1 MPSLKNCRNIADL
14 RLRAKSKLPSP
25 MFHYLDGGAEDEWT
39 QRRNTEAFDDYTL
52 MPRQLRDV
60 SQIDLKTNLLGCEL
74 QLPFFIAPTG
84 MSRLFHQDKEL
95 AVARAAHKFGT
106 LYSLSTMAS
115 TTLENVSAETPGP
128 KMFQIYIFRDRGLT
142 TEFVQRCKA
151 AGYQVLCLTVDT
163 VVAGNRERDL
173 KYGMTVP
180 PKVNRHNFFSY
191 ATRWTW
197 LYHAARQPDFQF
209 ANVMHRVDALAD
221 GAMSL
226 FAYVNQQFDPSIT
239 WDDAAWLAEQWDGP
253 FVIKGLQS
261 AEDAVK
267 AREIGASAIMLSN
280 HGGRQLEGAPAPIDC
295 IPAVRDAIGNDM
307 ELVVDGGIRRGS
319 HVIKAIALG
328 ADACSIG
335 RPYLYGLAAG
345 GQHGV
350 ERAIQLLKD
359 EIERNLTLLGCPSI
373 ADLSEKYL
381 LRIPDRSGLP

>member
-52 MPRQLRDV
+52 MPSQLRDV

-151 AGYQVLCLTVDT
+151 AGYQALCLTVDT

-191 ATRWTW
+191 ATRWNW

-221 GAMSL
+221 VPGMTQPGWLNSGMALLSSRVCNRRKMLSRHGRL
-226 FAYVNQQFDPSIT
+226 VQALLCYPIT
-239 WDDAAWLAEQWDGP
+239 G
-253 FVIKGLQS
+253 
-261 AEDAVK
+261 
-267 AREIGASAIMLSN
+267 GASL
-280 HGGRQLEGAPAPIDC
+280 RVL
-295 IPAVRDAIGNDM
+295 
-307 ELVVDGGIRRGS
+307 
-319 HVIKAIALG
+319 
-328 ADACSIG
+328 
-335 RPYLYGLAAG
+335 RP
-345 GQHGV
+345 
-350 ERAIQLLKD
+350 R
-359 EIERNLTLLGCPSI
+359 
-373 ADLSEKYL
+373 
-381 LRIPDRSGLP
+381 

>member
-151 AGYQVLCLTVDT
+151 AGYQALCLTVDT

-180 PKVNRHNFFSY
+180 PKVNRHNFFSSGCT
-191 ATRWTW
+191 TR
-197 LYHAARQPDFQF
+197 PG
-209 ANVMHRVDALAD
+209 N
-221 GAMSL
+221 
-226 FAYVNQQFDPSIT
+226 
-239 WDDAAWLAEQWDGP
+239 
-253 FVIKGLQS
+253 
-261 AEDAVK
+261 
-267 AREIGASAIMLSN
+267 
-280 HGGRQLEGAPAPIDC
+280 PISSS
-295 IPAVRDAIGNDM
+295 PM
-307 ELVVDGGIRRGS
+307 
-319 HVIKAIALG
+319 
-328 ADACSIG
+328 
-335 RPYLYGLAAG
+335 
-345 GQHGV
+345 
-350 ERAIQLLKD
+350 
-359 EIERNLTLLGCPSI
+359 
-373 ADLSEKYL
+373 
-381 LRIPDRSGLP
+381 